1 LAAASFEAF
10 FLPRNDGYRFAV
22 LHKPSP
28 ALQARGTIL
37 YVHPFADEMN
47 LSRRTVAHAA
57 RGLAEDGWIVL
68 LLDLLGCGD
77 SSGEFGEA
85 SWEAWVDDVCF
96 TFTWLQ
102 RQHRAMPVL
111 WGIRAG
117 CLLITEAVHR
127 LSLQAH
133 LMLWQP
139 VSSGRLFLGQF
150 LRLKTAADMLAERTE
165 RTGIKVLREQLA
177 QGAELEVGGYALSPE
192 LALPLEAAEL
202 NIPNGHTGNVIW
214 CEVSASEGSKNLSP
228 AAEARVQSW
237 RQSGIQITPCV
248 VGGPLFW
255 QMQEITENQ
264 QLTNVSRALMQTL
277 SQ

>member
-10 FLPRNDGYRFAV
+10 FLPRDDGYRFSV

-28 ALQARGTIL
+28 EDEARGTIL

-47 LSRRTVAHAA
+47 LSRRTVARAA

-85 SWEAWVDDVCF
+85 SWEAWLDDVCF
-96 TFTWLQ
+96 AFAWLQ

-111 WGIRAG
+111 WGLRAG

-127 LSLQAH
+127 LSLQPH
-133 LMLWQP
+133 VMLWQP
-139 VSSGRLFLGQF
+139 VSCGRLFLGQF
-150 LRLKTAADMLAERTE
+150 LRLKAAADMLAERAE
-165 RTGIKVLREQLA
+165 RTGIKALREQLA
-177 QGAELEVGGYALSPE
+177 QGAEVEVGGYALSPE
-192 LALPLEAAEL
+192 LALPLDAAEL
-202 NIPNGHTGNVIW
+202 NIPNGYTGKVIW
-214 CEVSASEGSKNLSP
+214 CEVCASDGSKNLSP

-248 VGGPLFW
+248 VDGPLFW
-255 QMQEITENQ
+255 QMQEVTANK
-264 QLTNVSRALMQTL
+264 QLINASRALMKVL